1 MKILTVSLSA
11 SPSVSQ
17 VTPLKVVYKIA
28 RTASRT
34 NSSPVV
40 GKMKIARRLKA
51 LRRYAPFRTLF
62 KKT

>member
-1 MKILTVSLSA
+1 MKMLTVSLSA

-40 GKMKIARRLKA
+40 GKMKIA
-51 LRRYAPFRTLF
+51 
-62 KKT
+62 